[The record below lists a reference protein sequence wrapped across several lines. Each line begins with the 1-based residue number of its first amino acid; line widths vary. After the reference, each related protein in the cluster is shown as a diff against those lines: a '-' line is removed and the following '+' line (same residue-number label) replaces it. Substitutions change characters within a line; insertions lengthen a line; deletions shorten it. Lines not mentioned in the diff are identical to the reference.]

1 MLKKI
6 LIVAAV
12 VVAVPVVGVLGYAA
26 TKPDTFRIERSA
38 TIQAPPE
45 RIYAFVDDFR
55 AWEAWS
61 PYEKM
66 DPAMKRT
73 YSGAAHGQG
82 ARYAWEGNEHAGA
95 GNMAITEA
103 VPGEQIAIR
112 LNFTKP
118 FEASNTAEFTFKPEG
133 GATKVTWAMHGPMPY
148 ISKVMDVLLGMDA
161 MIGKDFEA
169 GLASLKALA
178 EKQSAEPA
186 STAELAH

>member
-6 LIVAAV
+6 LLVAAV

-26 TKPDTFRIERSA
+26 TKPDTFRIERST

-82 ARYAWEGNEHAGA
+82 ASYAWEGNEHAGA

-103 VPGEQIAIR
+103 LPGEKLAIR

-133 GATKVTWAMHGPMPY
+133 GATKVTWAMHGPMPF

-169 GLASLKALA
+169 GLSSLKALA

-186 STAELAH
+186 SMAELAH